1 MRRCRRALL
10 ISFYERFLQSFQM
23 CGPRGQRPLF
33 RAVQG
38 IRDISGVGYPL
49 WELRTLFSL
58 LTAVSANSRRRF
70 VLIETGLSQGGST
83 SEYISALLMR
93 HKGQSTG
100 KRTRL
105 HNNAILNLL

>member
-38 IRDISGVGYPL
+38 IRDSGCGIPAVG
-49 WELRTLFSL
+49 
-58 LTAVSANSRRRF
+58 AKNF
-70 VLIETGLSQGGST
+70 VQPSYSSFGQFEAEVCPDRNRIIARGL
-83 SEYISALLMR
+83 
-93 HKGQSTG
+93 
-100 KRTRL
+100 
-105 HNNAILNLL
+105 NF